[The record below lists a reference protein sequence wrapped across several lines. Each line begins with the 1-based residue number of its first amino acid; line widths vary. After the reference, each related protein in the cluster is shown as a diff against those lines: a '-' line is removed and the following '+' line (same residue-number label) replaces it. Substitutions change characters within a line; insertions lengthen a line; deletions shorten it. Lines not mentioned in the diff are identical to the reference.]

1 MTCLCYINDVIIRIC
16 SQPTSTCES
25 MRTTEL
31 DFLYHTHLAPP
42 TTRDVR
48 FRRKDGMVEWFL
60 CHRRYTY

>member
-1 MTCLCYINDVIIRIC
+1 MTCLCYIDDVIIRIC

-31 DFLYHTHLAPP
+31 DSLYHTHLAPP

-48 FRRKDGMVEWFL
+48 FLRKGGIFE
-60 CHRRYTY
+60 